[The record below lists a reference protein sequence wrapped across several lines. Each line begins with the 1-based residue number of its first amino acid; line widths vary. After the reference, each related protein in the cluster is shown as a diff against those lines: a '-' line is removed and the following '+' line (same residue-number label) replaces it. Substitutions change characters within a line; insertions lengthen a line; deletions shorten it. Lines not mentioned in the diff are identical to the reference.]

1 MEKILRYCRSRSRKA
16 KPSVEFDE
24 TQLLAMQQIAPE
36 NVLYVDSL
44 EEKVKKL
51 KRKMA
56 TFADSLTKP
65 EPTPLFRAIH
75 GGNSTDVSRE
85 LAPGKVHF
93 SSSLYLYG
101 YNLEIR

>member
-1 MEKILRYCRSRSRKA
+1 
-16 KPSVEFDE
+16 
-24 TQLLAMQQIAPE
+24 MQQIAPE

-56 TFADSLTKP
+56 SFADSLTKP
-65 EPTPLFRAIH
+65 EPTPVFRAIN

-93 SSSLYLYG
+93 SSSLCILC
-101 YNLEIR
+101 YNSDI